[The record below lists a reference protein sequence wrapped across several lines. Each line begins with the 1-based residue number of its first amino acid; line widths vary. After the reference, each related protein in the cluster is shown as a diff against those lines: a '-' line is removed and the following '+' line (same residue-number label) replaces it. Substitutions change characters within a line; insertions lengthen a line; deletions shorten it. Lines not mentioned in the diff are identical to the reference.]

1 MTYLQILFYV
11 TAAGGGVVLGL
22 IYFGGL
28 WITINKV
35 SDVRRPY
42 LLLTASFLL
51 RTALVLAGFYLLL
64 LYNWIYLVLAMITF
78 IVTRHLV
85 IRRKGKS
92 PDQLIY
98 G

>member
-1 MTYLQILFYV
+1 MTYLQMFFYV

-28 WITINKV
+28 WITVKKV
-35 SDVRRPY
+35 NNARRPY
-42 LLLTASFLL
+42 LLLASSFLV

-78 IVTRHLV
+78 IVTRHFL
-85 IRRKGKS
+85 IQRKGKS
-92 PDQLIY
+92 SELIY